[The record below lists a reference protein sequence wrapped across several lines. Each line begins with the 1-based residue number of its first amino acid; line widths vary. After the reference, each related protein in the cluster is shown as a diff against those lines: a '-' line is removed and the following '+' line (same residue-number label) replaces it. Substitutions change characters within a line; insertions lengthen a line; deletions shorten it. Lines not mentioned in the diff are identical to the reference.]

1 MGNTDRRVIYLIAAA
16 RSGSTVMA
24 RVLNAH
30 SMLYAHPEAH
40 LLEPL
45 YYLGYY
51 GSPPAF
57 GPGTRGPGLAQRAI
71 RDHVAHLPDGEH
83 DYLRALRAYL
93 DVIHAGL
100 LATAGKQV
108 FVDKT
113 PRNLFYID
121 FIKKLYP
128 ETRLIVLTRHPLAV
142 AVSFLEHAR
151 KTGTPE
157 DVLEDQ
163 VLSLLTAAVQHI
175 AACLRDRPLPLVHV
189 RYDELVA
196 NPEAELARITSFL
209 GLPFEPAMLRYAAD
223 HSSPG
228 WDGSAER
235 AEARGSGNAERLP
248 GLVTERKDRWM
259 TAAASQP
266 AVHAFVR
273 TVRRALSDRD
283 IETWGFD
290 PEQIDAQLAQV
301 DTHRAAP

>member
-1 MGNTDRRVIYLIAAA
+1 MGNADTSVIYLIAAA

-24 RVLNAH
+24 RALNAH

-40 LLEPL
+40 LVEPL

-51 GSPPAF
+51 GSPSAF
-57 GPGTRGPGLAQRAI
+57 GPGTRGPGLARRAI
-71 RDHVAHLPDGEH
+71 QDHVAHLPNGEQ

-93 DVIHAGL
+93 DVIHTGL
-100 LATAGKQV
+100 LSAAGKQV

-121 FIKKLYP
+121 FLEKLYP
-128 ETRLIVLTRHPLAV
+128 HTKLIVLTRHPLAV

-163 VLSLLTAAVQHI
+163 VLSLFTEGVRNI
-175 AACLRDRPLPLVHV
+175 ASCLRDKPLPLVHV
-189 RYDELVA
+189 RYEALVA
-196 NPEAELARITSFL
+196 NPERELERITSFL
-209 GLPFEPAMLRYAAD
+209 GLAFEPTMLQYAAD
-223 HSSPG
+223 KRSPG
-228 WDGSAER
+228 WEANAER
-235 AEARGSGNAERLP
+235 AEARGTANAHRLQ
-248 GLVTERKDRWM
+248 GLVTDFKDRWI
-259 TAAASQP
+259 TAAANTP

-273 TVRRALSDRD
+273 KVRQALSDRD

-290 PEQIDAQLAQV
+290 PEEIDAQLAQV
-301 DTHRAAP
+301 DGQR